1 MADGGTSAGRTRSVP
16 EGELPAAEGSLGP
29 NGLRA
34 GDASTPA
41 PPGAG
46 ASTSTGARL
55 DRACRGDRSALGR
68 LLEEQGSWL
77 WGQARRLWPRRLDP
91 KLSPSDLVQGVNQE
105 AARSIGRCPS
115 RNQSSFRAW
124 LRTILVRIR
133 DQALRHLTA
142 DKRDVDREE
151 PLPGDSARGSELH
164 QPQTPAEVRVPRD
177 ELIAG
182 INRVLDFLEDRDQQL
197 LRLHYVDGLTFEQV
211 ATRLGQNAAA
221 LRQRAHRLLER
232 LRRGVPLVMWTDQRR
247 WAPIRSQ
254 ALGLW
259 CLRTWSPARVA
270 RELDIPEAAVVAW
283 IKTLPVELRDSPDP
297 GDPL

>member
-1 MADGGTSAGRTRSVP
+1 M
-16 EGELPAAEGSLGP
+16 PAAEGSLEP
-29 NGLRA
+29 DGLLA

-41 PPGAG
+41 SPGAG

-55 DRACRGDRSALGR
+55 ARARRGDRSDLGR
-68 LLEEQGSWL
+68 LLQEQDSWL
-77 WGQARRLWPRRLDP
+77 RAHARRLWPRRLDP
-91 KLSPSDLVQGVNQE
+91 KLSPSDLVQGVHQE

-115 RNQSSFRAW
+115 RNRPSFRAW

-142 DKRDVDREE
+142 GKRDVAREE
-151 PLPGDSARGSELH
+151 PLPGDSARGSELRGCL
-164 QPQTPAEVRVPRD
+164 TPAEVRVPRD
-177 ELIAG
+177 ELIG
-182 INRVLDFLEDRDQQL
+182 GMNRVLELLEDRDQQL

-232 LRRGVPLVMWTDQRR
+232 LRRGVPLVMWTDRRR
-247 WAPIRSQ
+247 WAPIRSR

-259 CLRTWSPARVA
+259 CLRAWSPARVA
-270 RELDIPEAAVVAW
+270 RELDIPEAAVVSW
-283 IKTLPVELRDSPDP
+283 IRALPVQFRDSRDP
-297 GDPL
+297 GDPP

>member
-1 MADGGTSAGRTRSVP
+1 METSVSLLERLAGAPTDEDWRRLLILYQP
-16 EGELPAAEGSLGP
+16 L
-29 NGLRA
+29 LRA
-34 GDASTPA
+34 WTARAGVPDSDADDLA
-41 PPGAG
+41 QEVLLVVFREVAKFDRRGPGA
-46 ASTSTGARL
+46 
-55 DRACRGDRSALGR
+55 
-68 LLEEQGSWL
+68 
-77 WGQARRLWPRRLDP
+77 
-91 KLSPSDLVQGVNQE
+91 
-105 AARSIGRCPS
+105 
-115 RNQSSFRAW
+115 FRAW

-164 QPQTPAEVRVPRD
+164 QLQTPAEVRVPRD
-177 ELIAG
+177 ELIEG
-182 INRVLDFLEDRDQQL
+182 MNRVLDFLEDRDQQL

-259 CLRTWSPARVA
+259 CLRAWSPARVA
-270 RELDIPEAAVVAW
+270 RELDIPEAAVVSW
-283 IKTLPVELRDSPDP
+283 IKALPVQLRDSPDP
-297 GDPL
+297 GDPP

>member
-1 MADGGTSAGRTRSVP
+1 MP
-16 EGELPAAEGSLGP
+16 PAEGSLGP

-34 GDASTPA
+34 GGASTPA
-41 PPGAG
+41 TPGAA

-55 DRACRGDRSALGR
+55 DRARRGDRSALGR
-68 LLEEQGSWL
+68 LLQEQGSWL
-77 WGQARRLWPRRLDP
+77 RAHARRLWPRRLDP
-91 KLSPSDLVQGVNQE
+91 KLSPSDLVQGVHQE

-115 RNQSSFRAW
+115 RNQPGFRAW

-151 PLPGDSARGSELH
+151 PLPGNSARGSELRG
-164 QPQTPAEVRVPRD
+164 PLTPAEVRVPRE
-177 ELIAG
+177 ELIG
-182 INRVLDFLEDRDQQL
+182 GVNRVLDFLEDRDQQL

-211 ATRLGQNAAA
+211 ATRLGQDAAA

-232 LRRGVPLVMWTDQRR
+232 LRRGVPLVMWTDRR
-247 WAPIRSQ
+247 PGAPIRSR

-259 CLRTWSPARVA
+259 CLRAWSPARVA
-270 RELDIPEAAVVAW
+270 RELDLPEAAVRSW
-283 IKTLPVELRDSPDP
+283 IQALPVQLRDPPDP
-297 GDPL
+297 GEPP